1 MRILPS
7 GPGAEGMGGESDG
20 VTNSDSEQPEAAE
33 ESAEARLG
41 AQVHELEARLRT
53 VSAAYRQ
60 KTEEI
65 EATKARLERNA
76 AIREEVRRGE
86 IVAALFE
93 PVENLHRGIQPLLNV
108 APEAAQGLT
117 MIYQQF
123 HAALRGLGLEEVGVV
138 GEKFDPSLH
147 EAITSQP
154 TDDPAQDGMILNV
167 FSVGYKNGRQ
177 LIRPARV
184 VISILRAD

>member
-1 MRILPS
+1 MPILPA
-7 GPGAEGMGGESDG
+7 GQGAQQMAGESDG
-20 VTNSDSEQPEAAE
+20 VTNSDSELNNSAE
-33 ESAEARLG
+33 ESAEARLA
-41 AQVHELEARLRT
+41 AQVVELEGRLRT

-60 KTEEI
+60 KTDEI
-65 EATKARLERNA
+65 EATKARLERNS

-154 TDDPAQDGMILNV
+154 TNDPAQDGLILNV
-167 FSVGYKNGRQ
+167 FSTGYKNGRQ

-184 VISILRAD
+184 VIAVLRGD